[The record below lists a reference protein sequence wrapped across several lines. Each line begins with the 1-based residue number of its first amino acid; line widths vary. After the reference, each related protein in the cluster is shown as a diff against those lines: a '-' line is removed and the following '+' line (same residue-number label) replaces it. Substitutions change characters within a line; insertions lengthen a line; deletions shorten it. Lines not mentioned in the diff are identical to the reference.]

1 MKHEYILFDLDN
13 TIMDFHDAEHK
24 AFFLTLNDFNLSG
37 DEELYKKYH
46 IINDGYWKQYE
57 KGVYTRPQIAVNRF
71 KDLLKLINSDIEPEK
86 FNLAYINNLKKGDKE
101 IDGATST
108 LKTLSEMGATLYIA
122 TNGITEVQ
130 KERLKNKEFMKYIKC
145 VFVSEK
151 LGTPKPN
158 KEFFERASKE
168 CYFPLDSRTLIVGD
182 SLSSDI
188 KGGINANLSTCWLNS
203 NGATNAEN
211 LPITY
216 TITSLS
222 QVVDIIK

>member
-1 MKHEYILFDLDN
+1 MK
-13 TIMDFHDAEHK
+13 
-24 AFFLTLNDFNLSG
+24 
-37 DEELYKKYH
+37 
-46 IINDGYWKQYE
+46 Q
-57 KGVYTRPQIAVNRF
+57 
-71 KDLLKLINSDIEPEK
+71 
-86 FNLAYINNLKKGDKE
+86 
-101 IDGATST
+101 
-108 LKTLSEMGATLYIA
+108 
-122 TNGITEVQ
+122 
-130 KERLKNKEFMKYIKC
+130 KEFMNYIKC

-222 QVVDIIK
+222 QVVSIIK